1 MQIIRTIKEMQV
13 FVNRA
18 RAENKVIGFVPTM
31 GYLHEGHLSLMRIA
45 RPRCDLL
52 VVSIFVN
59 PTQFGAGEDFE
70 RYPRDLARDEL
81 LCEQEQVDVI
91 FYPTAA
97 EMYPQ
102 PYRTYIQV
110 EELSDTMCGRS
121 RPGHFRGVT
130 TVVGKLFNIVKPHFA
145 VFGQKDF
152 QQAVIIKKMVEDLNF
167 DLEIITAP
175 IVREEDGLAM
185 SSRNKY
191 LSESEREQALVLY
204 RSLRLARQLVGEGV
218 RESEKIRREMEKLI
232 RHSPAATIDYIAI
245 VDPESLQPVQR
256 IERKTLVAL
265 AVKIGTTRL
274 IDNTLIE
281 PAETES

>member
-1 MQIIRTIKEMQV
+1 MQIIRTIKEMQE
-13 FVNRA
+13 FANRTRKA
-18 RAENKVIGFVPTM
+18 GRIIGFVPTM
-31 GYLHEGHLSLMRIA
+31 GYLHEGHLSLMRLA
-45 RPRCDLL
+45 RPRCDVL

-59 PTQFGAGEDFE
+59 PTQFGPGEDFE

-91 FYPTAA
+91 FYPSAE

-110 EELSDTMCGRS
+110 EELSETMCGLS

-152 QQAVIIKKMVEDLNF
+152 QQAVIIKKMVLDLNF
-167 DLEIITAP
+167 DLEIVTAP
-175 IVREEDGLAM
+175 IVREPDGLAM

-191 LSESEREQALVLY
+191 LSESERQEALVLY
-204 RSLRLARQLVGEGV
+204 KSLKLARQLVEEGI
-218 RESEKIRREMEKLI
+218 RESERIREEMEKLI
-232 RHSPAATIDYIAI
+232 RNSPSAAIDYIAI
-245 VDPESLQPVQR
+245 VDPETLQPVRR
-256 IERKTLVAL
+256 IEQKTLIAL
-265 AVKIGTTRL
+265 AVKIGSTRL
-274 IDNTLIE
+274 IDNLLVDPGKE
-281 PAETES
+281 EV